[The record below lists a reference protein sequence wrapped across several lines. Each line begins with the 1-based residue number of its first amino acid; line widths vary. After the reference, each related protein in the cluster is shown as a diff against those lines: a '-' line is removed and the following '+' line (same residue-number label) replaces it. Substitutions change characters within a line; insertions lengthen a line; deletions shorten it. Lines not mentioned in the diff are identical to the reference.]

1 MLLVFP
7 FNSQDVRLAITL
19 AKYLEFVGPYKSHE
33 LLIAAPNDCE
43 AYVQEIQEVVGDQF
57 ARVYTHYTT
66 GRTGWPAGPNGM
78 FHSIAYYIANSQLD
92 CDCWYYFEPDN
103 TPLKPNWINTLADEY
118 RRVQRP
124 FLGVIHPSYWRRR
137 NQEGVLERFIQDGSH
152 LVGTSIYP
160 KDAPRYSK
168 LFKTIPYAN
177 TPWDVYWQWDI
188 IKFAAST
195 SLIHHEW
202 RSFKYR
208 RDKKTGEIK
217 GERAPGGELP
227 YEPKPVSP
235 DAVVHH
241 GCKDGSLLHLM
252 RGFITSRGMPIE
264 GEVVPAEPVQGNLT
278 V

>member
-7 FNSQDVRLAITL
+7 FNTQDVRLAITL
-19 AKYLEFVGPYKSHE
+19 AKYFEFVGPYKSHE

-43 AYVQEIQEVVGDQF
+43 SYVQEIQAAIGDQF
-57 ARVYTHYTT
+57 ARVYTHYVTT
-66 GRTGWPAGPNGM
+66 RQGWPAGPNGA
-78 FHSIAYYIANSQLD
+78 FHSVAYYIWQQIP
-92 CDCWYYFEPDN
+92 CDCWYFFEPDN

-124 FLGVIHPSYWRRR
+124 FMGVIHPTYWRRK
-137 NQEGVLERFIQDGSH
+137 NPDGTLERFIQDGSH

-168 LFKTIPYAN
+168 LFKSIPYAI
-177 TPWDVYWQWDI
+177 TPWDVYWQWET
-188 IKFAAST
+188 IKYASGT
-195 SLIHHEW
+195 NLIHHEW
-202 RSFKYR
+202 RSFRYK

-227 YEPKPVSP
+227 YEPKPLSP

-241 GCKDGSLLHLM
+241 GCKDGSLLHIM
-252 RGFITSRGMPIE
+252 RGLIVSRGLPVE
-264 GEVVPAEPVQGNLT
+264 GEVVPAEPVQGNL